1 LKERPPGNGL
11 TVRLT
16 TFTDYCLRVMMYSA
30 LAGERLVTINEIAH
44 AYDISASHLTK
55 VVFFLG
61 HHGYL
66 VTVRGKGGGV
76 RLTDDPARIN
86 LGKLVRAAEADDV
99 LVECFDQQHSRC
111 RIKSVCSFMHVLH
124 GAQEAFYDELSR
136 HTLADLLGQP
146 AGVGRALGIQIRE
159 IKPETP

>member
-1 LKERPPGNGL
+1 M
-11 TVRLT
+11 RLT

-76 RLTDDPARIN
+76 RLTDEPRHIN
-86 LGKLVRAAEADDV
+86 LGKLVRAAEADNV
-99 LVECFDQQHSRC
+99 LVECFDQQHSQC
-111 RIKSVCSFMHVLH
+111 RIMSVCSFMQVLH
-124 GAQEAFYDELSR
+124 AAQEAFYNELSR

-146 AGVGRALGIQIRE
+146 AGLGRVLDIEIRE
-159 IKPETP
+159 IKPDVP